1 MAEVT
6 LRSLMER
13 AGVEPER
20 VLDAPL
26 GTDTRK
32 DGFELG
38 ALIQTVGTTEV
49 TIHLLDTEQFE
60 AGLRARGRRA

>member
-6 LRSLMER
+6 LRVLMER
-13 AGVEPER
+13 AGVDPEK

-26 GTDTRK
+26 GADTRP

-49 TIHLLDTEQFE
+49 TVHLLDG
-60 AGLRARGRRA
+60 GLRG